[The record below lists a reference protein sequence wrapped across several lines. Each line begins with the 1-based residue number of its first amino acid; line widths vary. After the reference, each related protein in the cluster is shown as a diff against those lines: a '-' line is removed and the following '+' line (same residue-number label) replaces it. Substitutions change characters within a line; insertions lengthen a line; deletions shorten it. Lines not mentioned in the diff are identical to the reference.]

1 MINLIGTDLNYD
13 WLKLPLV
20 HLHWY
25 DKEVRAGRKVGHL
38 NLNDSD
44 TARLSATLKALVPL
58 LPDAGICERHSVG
71 RGEAVVP
78 RCSPHPCP
86 LPQGEGIIRCDL

>member
-25 DKEVRAGRKVGHL
+25 DKEVRQGRKVGHL

-44 TARLSATLKALVPL
+44 TGRLSATWKP
-58 LPDAGICERHSVG
+58 
-71 RGEAVVP
+71 
-78 RCSPHPCP
+78 
-86 LPQGEGIIRCDL
+86 